1 MKSTKKLLALLLS
14 ALLLLSLLPAA
25 FASEVQ
31 PDAGAGDTTGEVT
44 PPTDT
49 QKFHLTITN
58 TYPKHVFDLY
68 QVFTGTL
75 HTETTQTDK
84 GETTIRYLSDIKFG
98 SAWTNTPGD
107 ISTIVEEFEANT
119 ADPAANWDLL
129 FNKNGGTLRAWGT
142 QTCAAGATSV
152 TFSDLPAGY
161 YIAREVTPAADM
173 GEGVTYSSVIVQV
186 VESVSV
192 ASKHGT
198 ASSQKKV
205 KDTNDSVANST
216 TGWQD
221 SADYDIGDM
230 VPFQLTAVVGSDY
243 AKYSKERGYS
253 LTFYDHESKG
263 LTFDST
269 TVKAYV
275 VNGSDDPVAIDAA
288 QYTVSAPTNRADG
301 SHDFTIKFTNLKNIT
316 AVEASSKIVV
326 EYESRLNENAKIGS
340 EGNPNE
346 MYIKFSNNP
355 NSDESE
361 EGGITPDDK
370 VIVFTYQFEAW
381 KGNEDQLPLEG
392 ADFELFKQDAS
403 GKYTISK
410 GKITFEQAV
419 GDAHF
424 AENVK
429 FIYRFTGLDDGNYK
443 LVETK
448 APSGYN
454 TAEDFYFTIS
464 AQHDENSDSPK
475 LTDLNFKYK
484 DKDGVDKLMQ
494 ATMPDGLG
502 KTMIQNFR
510 GNTLPSTGGMGTTIF
525 YVLGSILAVGAAILL
540 VSKKRMNGAR

>member
-25 FASEVQ
+25 FATEVE
-31 PDAGAGDTTGEVT
+31 GTGTTGGEAT
-44 PPTDT
+44 SSTA
-49 QKFHLTITN
+49 QKFRLTITN
-58 TYPKHVFDLY
+58 TYPKHVFELY

-75 HTETTQTDK
+75 HTETTQT
-84 GETTIRYLSDIKFG
+84 GTSTTTTRYLSDIAFG
-98 SAWTNTPGD
+98 SAWTNTTSKN

-129 FNKNGGTLRAWGT
+129 VDRNGAAPANCGT
-142 QTCAAGATSV
+142 QICADSATSV
-152 TFSDLPAGY
+152 TFSNLDAGY

-173 GEGVTYSSVIVQV
+173 GDGVTYSSVIVQV
-186 VESVSV
+186 VEDANV

-253 LTFYDHESKG
+253 LTFHDHESKG

-269 TVKAYV
+269 TVTAKV
-275 VNGSDDPVAIDAA
+275 VNGSDTSVIDPA
-288 QYTVSAPTNRADG
+288 QYTVSTPTDREDG
-301 SHDFTIKFTNLKNIT
+301 SHDFTIKFTNLKNIE
-316 AVEASSKIVV
+316 AVQAGSKIVV
-326 EYESRLNENAKIGS
+326 EYESELNKDAAIGS
-340 EGNPNE
+340 TGNPNE

-355 NSDESE
+355 NSDQLE
-361 EGGITPDDK
+361 EGGKTPPDK
-370 VIVFTYQFEAW
+370 VIVFTFQLDVFKFDGSNGDIGMAGAEFTLYKMDTTGNFAFYKVIKPKEANDD
-381 KGNEDQLPLEG
+381 GTGIQY
-392 ADFELFKQDAS
+392 AYHFK
-403 GKYTISK
+403 
-410 GKITFEQAV
+410 
-419 GDAHF
+419 
-424 AENVK
+424 
-429 FIYRFTGLDDGNYK
+429 GLDDGTYMLK
-443 LVETK
+443 ETVTPK
-448 APSGYN
+448 GYN
-454 TAEDFYFTIS
+454 TADPIEFTIT
-464 AQHDENSDSPK
+464 ADHDVTSDDPRLTK
-475 LTDLNFKYK
+475 LSGDATEGTIQLKLVSLESGRFTTSVLNYK
-484 DKDGVDKLMQ
+484 
-494 ATMPDGLG
+494 
-502 KTMIQNFR
+502 

>member
-14 ALLLLSLLPAA
+14 AILLLSLLPAA
-25 FASEVQ
+25 FATE
-31 PDAGAGDTTGEVT
+31 AGAGESAGGEAT
-44 PPTDT
+44 SSTA
-49 QKFHLTITN
+49 QKFHLTITD
-58 TYPKHVFDLY
+58 TYPKHVFELY

-75 HTETTQTDK
+75 HTETTQT
-84 GETTIRYLSDIKFG
+84 GNSETTIRYLSDIKFG
-98 SAWTNTPGD
+98 SAWTNTPGE

-161 YIAREVTPAADM
+161 YIAREVTPVADM

-263 LTFDST
+263 LTFDKA

-275 VNGSDDPVAIDAA
+275 ENAGENRVEIDASM
-288 QYTVSAPTNRADG
+288 YNVSDPTNRTDG
-301 SHDFTIKFTNLKNIT
+301 SHDFTIKFTDLKKIA
-316 AVEASSKIVV
+316 AVKAGSKIVV

-355 NSDESE
+355 NSDEPE
-361 EGGITPDDK
+361 EGGKTPDDK

-464 AQHDENSDSPK
+464 AQHDENSDSPT
-475 LTDLNFKYK
+475 LTDLTFKYK

-510 GNTLPSTGGMGTTIF
+510 GNTLPSTGGMGTTVF